1 MKHNITLLRNISLF
15 HSLGYPLLVGT
26 SRKRFIKDISKNND
40 SKKRYGG
47 TISSCLYLMMQG
59 VQFLR
64 VHDLNEV
71 KQAMKTF
78 KALY

>member
-1 MKHNITLLRNISLF
+1 MN
-15 HSLGYPLLVGT
+15 
-26 SRKRFIKDISKNND
+26 NND

-71 KQAMKTF
+71 KQAMKTL